1 MTLLFV
7 VWLLQDFAQLLLMGI
22 CIVPDVFLM
31 TALFMALL
39 PGVSGERQTK
49 LVWAAFAGGLLW
61 DLRWTNLPGL
71 SAAIGGGVLGLIC
84 FLWYKTPAQ
93 GRTAGTFTVFAAHGG
108 NLHRLRCPH
117 ASALFRD
124 SLLLLDDAE
133 RLRRPPARRAAAD
146 GRACHRRLLVAL
158 LESIFRPWLAG
169 VIPAST

>member
-93 GRTAGTFTVFAAHGG
+93 GRGT
-108 NLHRLRCPH
+108 RP
-117 ASALFRD
+117 
-124 SLLLLDDAE
+124 
-133 RLRRPPARRAAAD
+133 RRRGARREPSPSSPSS
-146 GRACHRRLLVAL
+146 RIC
-158 LESIFRPWLAG
+158 F
-169 VIPAST
+169 IP

>member
-71 SAAIGGGVLGLIC
+71 SAASSALYASFGTRPRRRGARREPSRSSPSSRIC
-84 FLWYKTPAQ
+84 F
-93 GRTAGTFTVFAAHGG
+93 
-108 NLHRLRCPH
+108 
-117 ASALFRD
+117 
-124 SLLLLDDAE
+124 
-133 RLRRPPARRAAAD
+133 
-146 GRACHRRLLVAL
+146 
-158 LESIFRPWLAG
+158 
-169 VIPAST
+169 IP

>member
-49 LVWAAFAGGLLW
+49 LVWAAFVGGLLW
-61 DLRWTNLPGL
+61 ALDQPAGPLRGDRRRRPRPYMLPLVQDPG
-71 SAAIGGGVLGLIC
+71 
-84 FLWYKTPAQ
+84 
-93 GRTAGTFTVFAAHGG
+93 AGAHGG
-108 NLHRLRCPH
+108 NLHRLRRPH
-117 ASALFRD
+117 TSALFRD

-133 RLRRPPARRAAAD
+133 RLRRPPARRTAAD
-146 GRACHRRLLVAL
+146 GRACHSRLLVAL
-158 LESIFRPWLAG
+158 LESIFRPWLAD

>member
-49 LVWAAFAGGLLW
+49 LVWAVRWRAAMGPALDQPAGPLRGDRRRRPRPYMLPLVQDPGAGAHCG
-61 DLRWTNLPGL
+61 DLHSLCR
-71 SAAIGGGVLGLIC
+71 
-84 FLWYKTPAQ
+84 
-93 GRTAGTFTVFAAHGG
+93 
-108 NLHRLRCPH
+108 PH

-146 GRACHRRLLVAL
+146 GRAGHRRLLVAL

>member
-49 LVWAAFAGGLLW
+49 LVWAAFVGGLLW

-93 GRTAGTFTVFAAHGG
+93 GRTAGTFTVFAVLTH
-108 NLHRLRCPH
+108 
-117 ASALFRD
+117 
-124 SLLLLDDAE
+124 LLY
-133 RLRRPPARRAAAD
+133 
-146 GRACHRRLLVAL
+146 
-158 LESIFRPWLAG
+158 S
-169 VIPAST
+169 VIHFFFWIR